1 MTGWIANPLDVPYDT
16 TGGARSPLRTAK
28 NGELPRKFSVF
39 CAFQIV
45 LANCLCG
52 RYNKKHLFFQVFL

>member
-1 MTGWIANPLDVPYDT
+1 MTGWIANPLDVPYGT
-16 TGGARSPLRTAK
+16 TGGVRSPLRTAK

>member
-16 TGGARSPLRTAK
+16 TDGARSPIRTAK
-28 NGELPRKFSVF
+28 NGELPWKFSVF

-45 LANCLCG
+45 LANLLCG

>member
-1 MTGWIANPLDVPYDT
+1 MTVWIANPLDVPYDT
-16 TGGARSPLRTAK
+16 TGGARSPIRTAK

-45 LANCLCG
+45 LANCLCC

>member
-1 MTGWIANPLDVPYDT
+1 MTGWIANPPDVPYDT
-16 TGGARSPLRTAK
+16 TGGARSPIRTAK

>member
-1 MTGWIANPLDVPYDT
+1 MTGWIANPLDDPYDT